1 MGGGHS
7 TSTSSSKT
15 LKFAG
20 HTSEGKANAKVGVVT
35 RSFDEDKIGLRTHGC
50 TKNGLD
56 NDPEVRHVLP
66 FRDRPAAARQ
76 PQGARGP

>member
-35 RSFDEDKIGLRTHGC
+35 RSFDEDKIGLRTHG
-50 TKNGLD
+50 
-56 NDPEVRHVLP
+56 
-66 FRDRPAAARQ
+66 
-76 PQGARGP
+76 